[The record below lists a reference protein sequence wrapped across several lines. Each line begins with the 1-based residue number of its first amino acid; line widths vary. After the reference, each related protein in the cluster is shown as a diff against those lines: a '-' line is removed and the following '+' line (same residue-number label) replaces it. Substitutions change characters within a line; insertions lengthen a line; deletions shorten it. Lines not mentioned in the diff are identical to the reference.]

1 MNRLISPSSL
11 AGPWSH
17 GESAALE
24 VQHKWPESSTS
35 PASPACAKYAASQRP
50 VSAVCSS
57 GRCILRPPLL
67 QSGPSPLH
75 SLTSHM
81 AAVKALAWCPWQPNI
96 LASGG
101 GTADQTI
108 KIWNASTGQMLSST
122 HTQSQVSTLH
132 QDGCK
137 GDGKSQ

>member
-67 QSGPSPLH
+67 QSGPSL
-75 SLTSHM
+75 ST
-81 AAVKALAWCPWQPNI
+81 AAPSQHQCLGPRVA
-96 LASGG
+96 
-101 GTADQTI
+101 
-108 KIWNASTGQMLSST
+108 ASTTGLIT
-122 HTQSQVSTLH
+122 VRL
-132 QDGCK
+132 
-137 GDGKSQ
+137 